1 MCTNVLR
8 LKPNRQK
15 GVKMKE
21 VCRILGV
28 KFFAFKP
35 FVALFALASVASN
48 VAAERSGAFVGAEI
62 GMSGGGGGKI

>member
-1 MCTNVLR
+1 
-8 LKPNRQK
+8 
-15 GVKMKE
+15 MKKFVE
-21 VCRILGV
+21 FLGV

-35 FVALFALASVASN
+35 FVGLFALVSVASN